1 MGKKSFA
8 GQKVWVVL
16 FSASLILNFYLLLE
30 KNLLG
35 LWPSRE
41 KTTFK
46 ARVVRVV
53 DGDTLDIESPPSP
66 KALRTEEEKR
76 IRLAGIDAPE
86 YPEGCLAQEAKDRL
100 EELVLGREIEIEE
113 VEKDNFGRSL
123 AFVFIDEELVNR
135 VLIEEGLAGVYKDDS
150 RYGPLLLGRQEEAKK
165 AQRGIWSS
173 LCLPPEGCLIKGNV
187 RKDRGTKVYHL
198 PGCFNY
204 EKTVVNEK
212 EGDRWFCS
220 EEEAKAAGFVKS
232 KDCPGAK

>member
-1 MGKKSFA
+1 MGKKNFVR
-8 GQKVWVVL
+8 QKAWVVL
-16 FSASLILNFYLLLE
+16 FVASLILNFYLLLE
-30 KNLLG
+30 KDLLR
-35 LWPSRE
+35 LWPFQE
-41 KTTFK
+41 KTSFK

-53 DGDTLDIESPPSP
+53 DGDTFDV
-66 KALRTEEEKR
+66 EEEKR

-135 VLIEEGLAGVYKDDS
+135 VLVEEGLAKVESKDLKYS
-150 RYGPLLLGRQEEAKK
+150 PLLLGRREEAKK

-173 LCLPPEGCLIKGNV
+173 LCLPKEGCVIKGNV
-187 RKDRGTKVYHL
+187 RKDRGTKIYHL

-204 EKTVVNEK
+204 EKIVVNEK

-220 EEEAKAAGFVKS
+220 EEEAKAAGFIKS
-232 KDCPGAK
+232 KDCPE